1 MQKLVIIGSGMA
13 GGKLAEEIILTNNQN
28 YEITVIGE
36 EPFGNYDRIKLTSLL
51 KEDELQDFWLN
62 DESWYKS
69 HKINALLGQKAN
81 KIDRE
86 NKIVFTDIGKTVSYD
101 KLVLAT
107 GSKPYIPNIEGA
119 GQKGIFTLRD
129 LNDIKK
135 IKEWLSN
142 RKKVLVI
149 GGGLLGL
156 ELAFTLNEIGK
167 EVTVSHLMENLMELQ
182 LNKEASFYLENKLKQ
197 AGINFI
203 MNTYATN
210 FIAKDDGRLKI
221 DFKDG
226 KIIETETV
234 IINCGIKP
242 NKELG
247 ETSGLQTNKGIIVSD
262 KLQTSDEN
270 IFAAGECIEY
280 IGQTYGVI
288 APIYEQVRTLAKI
301 FNGEEIVYPNTSL
314 PPVKLKS
321 TVSAIA
327 MGKINEESNDEVVYY
342 KNPVTHIFK
351 KLIINNNRLTGAHLV
366 GEDLNS
372 DALGIY
378 YTSKLPLPN
387 RIEQLLFPGVHKPGT
402 SSLAVF
408 WPNDIVICDCNG
420 ITFRKIREA
429 FRNNNKELD
438 KITKITRAGTACGTC
453 KNRIQSILDNTF
465 DAIIVGAGL
474 GGLSSAATLA
484 KYGKKILII
493 EKHDKVGG
501 YATSFT
507 REEYKFDAS
516 LHNIGPINE
525 SI

>member
-247 ETSGLQTNKGIIVSD
+247 ETWGSR
-262 KLQTSDEN
+262 
-270 IFAAGECIEY
+270 
-280 IGQTYGVI
+280 
-288 APIYEQVRTLAKI
+288 PI
-301 FNGEEIVYPNTSL
+301 
-314 PPVKLKS
+314 
-321 TVSAIA
+321 
-327 MGKINEESNDEVVYY
+327 
-342 KNPVTHIFK
+342 
-351 KLIINNNRLTGAHLV
+351 
-366 GEDLNS
+366 
-372 DALGIY
+372 
-378 YTSKLPLPN
+378 
-387 RIEQLLFPGVHKPGT
+387 
-402 SSLAVF
+402 
-408 WPNDIVICDCNG
+408 
-420 ITFRKIREA
+420 
-429 FRNNNKELD
+429 KE
-438 KITKITRAGTACGTC
+438 
-453 KNRIQSILDNTF
+453 
-465 DAIIVGAGL
+465 
-474 GGLSSAATLA
+474 
-484 KYGKKILII
+484 
-493 EKHDKVGG
+493 
-501 YATSFT
+501 
-507 REEYKFDAS
+507 
-516 LHNIGPINE
+516 
-525 SI
+525 